1 MNSLYQIVYTST
13 ATQTFGRTELLALL
27 KGSVRRNTRAGITG
41 LLLYQGGSFI
51 QALEGE
57 KAALAEL
64 FEKISHDP
72 RHHNIIRLIQGPIK
86 ERDFPNSAMAFRD
99 LDSPGLRRLPGY
111 SEFLNTP
118 LNGELLA
125 KDIPTCKRLLL
136 VFKKNIR

>member
-1 MNSLYQIVYTST
+1 MESLYRIVYTST
-13 ATQTFGRTELLALL
+13 ATESLGSTELMELL

-41 LLLYQGGSFI
+41 LLLYQGGAFM

-57 KAALAEL
+57 KAALVEL

-72 RHHNIIRLIQGPIK
+72 RHHHIIRLIQGPIK
-86 ERDFPNSAMAFRD
+86 ERYFPNSAMAFRD
-99 LDSPGLRRLPGY
+99 LDSPKLRRLPGY

-136 VFKKNIR
+136 LFKQNIR

>member
-1 MNSLYQIVYTST
+1 MSSLYQMVYTST
-13 ATQTFGRTELLALL
+13 ATGPFGRAELAELL

-41 LLLYQGGSFI
+41 LLLYHSGAFI

-57 KAALAEL
+57 KAALVEL

-72 RHHNIIRLIQGPIK
+72 RHHHIIRLVQGPIK
-86 ERDFPNSAMAFRD
+86 ERNFPNSAMAFRD
-99 LDSPGLRRLPGY
+99 LDSPELRHLPGY

-136 VFKKNIR
+136 LFKQNVR

>member
-1 MNSLYQIVYTST
+1 M
-13 ATQTFGRTELLALL
+13 ELL

-41 LLLYQGGSFI
+41 LLLYQSGAFI

-57 KAALAEL
+57 KAALTEL

-72 RHHNIIRLIQGPIK
+72 RHHRVIRLIQGPIQ
-86 ERDFPNSAMAFRD
+86 ERNFPNSAMAFRD
-99 LDSPGLRRLPGY
+99 LDSPELRRLPGY

-125 KDIPTCKRLLL
+125 KDIPACKRLLL
-136 VFKKNIR
+136 LFKQNIR

>member
-1 MNSLYQIVYTST
+1 MGSLYQIVYTST
-13 ATQTFGRTELLALL
+13 ATEPFGRTELMELL

-41 LLLYQGGSFI
+41 LLLYQSGAFI

-57 KAALAEL
+57 KAALTEL

-72 RHHNIIRLIQGPIK
+72 RHHHLIRLIQGPIK
-86 ERDFPNSAMAFRD
+86 ERNFPNSAMAFRD
-99 LDSPGLRRLPGY
+99 LDSPALRRLPGY

-136 VFKKNIR
+136 LFKQNIR

>member
-1 MNSLYQIVYTST
+1 MVSLYQIVYTST
-13 ATQTFGRTELLALL
+13 ATEPFGKTELMELL

-41 LLLYQGGSFI
+41 LLLYQDGAFI

-57 KAALAEL
+57 KTALMEL

-72 RHHNIIRLIQGPIK
+72 RHHHIMRLIQGPIK

-99 LDSPGLRRLPGY
+99 LDSPELRKLPGY

-136 VFKKNIR
+136 LFKQNIR

>member
-1 MNSLYQIVYTST
+1 MESLYQIVYTSVAT
-13 ATQTFGRTELLALL
+13 APFGRTELMDLL

-41 LLLYQGGSFI
+41 LLLYQSGAFI

-57 KAALAEL
+57 KAALTDL

-72 RHHNIIRLIQGPIK
+72 RHHHLIRLIQGPIA
-86 ERDFPNSAMAFRD
+86 ERNFPDSAMAFRD
-99 LDSPGLRRLPGY
+99 LDSPELRHLPGY

-125 KDIPTCKRLLL
+125 KDIPACKRLLL
-136 VFKKNIR
+136 LFKKNIR

>member
-1 MNSLYQIVYTST
+1 MESLYRIVYTST
-13 ATQTFGRTELLALL
+13 ATEPLGRAELMELL

-41 LLLYQGGSFI
+41 LLLYQGGAFM

-57 KAALAEL
+57 KAALVEL

-72 RHHNIIRLIQGPIK
+72 RHHHIIRLIQGPIK
-86 ERDFPNSAMAFRD
+86 ERYFPNSAMAFRD
-99 LDSPGLRRLPGY
+99 LDSPELRRLPGY

-136 VFKKNIR
+136 LFKQNIR

>member
-1 MNSLYQIVYTST
+1 MRSLYQIVYAST
-13 ATQTFGRTELLALL
+13 AAMEFGKAELVELL

-41 LLLYQGGSFI
+41 LLLYQSGTFM

-57 KAALAEL
+57 KEKLMAL

-72 RHHNIIRLIQGPIK
+72 RHHRIIRLIQGPIK
-86 ERDFPNSAMAFRD
+86 ERNFPGSAMAFRD
-99 LDSPGLRRLPGY
+99 LGSPELRELPGY

-118 LNGELLA
+118 LNGDLLA
-125 KDIPTCKRLLL
+125 RDIPSCKRLLL

>member
-1 MNSLYQIVYTST
+1 MESLYQIVYTSVAT
-13 ATQTFGRTELLALL
+13 APFGRTELMELL

-41 LLLYQGGSFI
+41 LLLYQSGAFI

-57 KAALAEL
+57 KAALTDL

-72 RHHNIIRLIQGPIK
+72 RHHHLIRLIQGPIE
-86 ERDFPNSAMAFRD
+86 ERTFPDSAMAFRD
-99 LDSPGLRRLPGY
+99 LDAPELRRLPGY

-125 KDIPTCKRLLL
+125 KDIPACKRLLL
-136 VFKKNIR
+136 LFKKNIR